1 MRQPPGHLCA
11 ALRCGT
17 LPTEE
22 TRRQVSR
29 QPLYEVDNYAC
40 LARGRGNPVA
50 CAVGRAALWLGR
62 RGGEQCGRRAHPSFA
77 QHARS
82 RPDPQCTRSRV
93 HDPENA
99 MTSIRRYLLVGM
111 LGALTLAGVG
121 AAVGVY
127 TQTWQEANTLFDY
140 PLKQVALALRDHA
153 ATAVAVAGG
162 DQGNEEQEVVIQI
175 WDNAGLHLY
184 HSRQGH

>member
-1 MRQPPGHLCA
+1 
-11 ALRCGT
+11 
-17 LPTEE
+17 
-22 TRRQVSR
+22 
-29 QPLYEVDNYAC
+29 
-40 LARGRGNPVA
+40 
-50 CAVGRAALWLGR
+50 
-62 RGGEQCGRRAHPSFA
+62 
-77 QHARS
+77 
-82 RPDPQCTRSRV
+82 
-93 HDPENA
+93 

-140 PLKQVALALRDHA
+140 QLKQVALALRDHA

-175 WDNAGLHLY
+175 
-184 HSRQGH
+184 